1 MRVKRLLREEHM
13 QMRSVCV
20 CVCVCVWQFNP
31 TVGGPI
37 LSRHCRR
44 AHTLR
49 VHPRASVSQ
58 CNARGLTIRETE
70 RERERERE
78 GERGGEREEVIV
90 LLFSRNTR
98 QIL

>member
-13 QMRSVCV
+13 QMRSV

-49 VHPRASVSQ
+49 VHPMASVSQ

-70 RERERERE
+70 RERERERGRE
-78 GERGGEREEVIV
+78 GEREEVIV